1 MKYILTGGSGFIGQ
15 EFSRVLSK
23 KIIYNFDLYPSKIE
37 NNFREVSI
45 LDKQNL
51 NSHTLKTDDNVTLIH
66 LAAVHFDFQ
75 KNYYETNIDGTK
87 NVIDYIE
94 KNKQI
99 KTLIFFSSVAVYGD
113 SNFGKDEDSIKDANN
128 DYGKSKLEAEKII
141 LKWFNNNREL
151 RDFKLIIVRPAVVFG
166 EQNFGNVF
174 NLIQQIKSSFFFNIG
189 NGKNIKSIAYV
200 RNLVDSVFFAQNN
213 IKTNF
218 FVYNYSDYPQLNIL
232 SLTKLISELTGKVKP
247 LNIPLFCILPFT
259 LIIDILEILLKK
271 DLKFNTNRIKKFT
284 SYSYFKSDKIRDLGF
299 KQKYNLK
306 SSLSNTIDWINSVN
320 IIELRKQWYDRVSK
334 L

>member
-94 KNKQI
+94 KINK
-99 KTLIFFSSVAVYGD
+99 S
-113 SNFGKDEDSIKDANN
+113 
-128 DYGKSKLEAEKII
+128 
-141 LKWFNNNREL
+141 RH
-151 RDFKLIIVRPAVVFG
+151 
-166 EQNFGNVF
+166 
-174 NLIQQIKSSFFFNIG
+174 
-189 NGKNIKSIAYV
+189 
-200 RNLVDSVFFAQNN
+200 
-213 IKTNF
+213 
-218 FVYNYSDYPQLNIL
+218 
-232 SLTKLISELTGKVKP
+232 
-247 LNIPLFCILPFT
+247 
-259 LIIDILEILLKK
+259 
-271 DLKFNTNRIKKFT
+271 
-284 SYSYFKSDKIRDLGF
+284 
-299 KQKYNLK
+299 
-306 SSLSNTIDWINSVN
+306 
-320 IIELRKQWYDRVSK
+320 
-334 L
+334 

>member
-1 MKYILTGGSGFIGQ
+1 M
-15 EFSRVLSK
+15 
-23 KIIYNFDLYPSKIE
+23 
-37 NNFREVSI
+37 
-45 LDKQNL
+45 
-51 NSHTLKTDDNVTLIH
+51 
-66 LAAVHFDFQ
+66 
-75 KNYYETNIDGTK
+75 
-87 NVIDYIE
+87 
-94 KNKQI
+94 
-99 KTLIFFSSVAVYGD
+99 IFFSSVAVYGD

-259 LIIDILEILLKK
+259 IIDIL
-271 DLKFNTNRIKKFT
+271 KF
-284 SYSYFKSDKIRDLGF
+284 Y
-299 KQKYNLK
+299 
-306 SSLSNTIDWINSVN
+306 
-320 IIELRKQWYDRVSK
+320 
-334 L
+334 